1 LGSEVRTFRKSGGRS
16 CATPPEIAL
25 IIRLLA
31 QLSGF
36 CFVRYVQGSII
47 PSTGRVRSRNDM
59 GGLTPLLDRLFPQ
72 SSSASRLTAGASGFF
87 TFNHKGERPRPSW
100 GWGDAGVDRGLARP
114 AQRATNT
121 GPRHCENEI
130 SLCIVPA

>member
-1 LGSEVRTFRKSGGRS
+1 MPRELWDLKSGLFVNPVADR
-16 CATPPEIAL
+16 APRRRKIAL

-87 TFNHKGERPRPSW
+87 TFNHKGERPR
-100 GWGDAGVDRGLARP
+100 R
-114 AQRATNT
+114 
-121 GPRHCENEI
+121 
-130 SLCIVPA
+130 

>member
-36 CFVRYVQGSII
+36 CFVRCVQGSII
-47 PSTGRVRSRNDM
+47 SSTGRVRSRNDM
-59 GGLTPLLDRLFPQ
+59 
-72 SSSASRLTAGASGFF
+72 
-87 TFNHKGERPRPSW
+87 
-100 GWGDAGVDRGLARP
+100 RGY
-114 AQRATNT
+114 
-121 GPRHCENEI
+121 
-130 SLCIVPA
+130 